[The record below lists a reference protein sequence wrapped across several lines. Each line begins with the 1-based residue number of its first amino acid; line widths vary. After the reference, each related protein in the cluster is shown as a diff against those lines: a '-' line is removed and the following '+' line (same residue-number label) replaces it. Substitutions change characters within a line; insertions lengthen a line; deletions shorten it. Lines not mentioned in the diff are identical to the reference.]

1 MLTVAKILKDEK
13 AQIIEQWQKNV
24 REGYSVGYHP
34 DSLFLKPHL
43 PFIIDYL
50 VERFEKEATSP
61 EVGSVRLNWKYDWQG
76 ASLIEY
82 DFPQVVR
89 EYSSFRLTINCR
101 IQSVSSKDIDRV
113 HQYLDEL
120 ITEGV
125 AQFATAR
132 QTQYEDLTKVLK
144 RKNQDL
150 ERFASVVAHDVRS
163 PLTTVY
169 SFIGLLDEEL
179 GEKKSP
185 EIQNFLNVIASN
197 SQRLLQMVEK
207 LLEYST
213 LGQEKVNGDW
223 VNLTQVMRDVLS
235 DLRFLI
241 DETESQIFVQD
252 LPSVQ
257 GDSTLIGLLFQNL
270 IANSIKFRKPN
281 LPAVI
286 RIGLFE
292 ESAHCW
298 TFSLKDEGIGFP
310 SELKETIFEPFKKL
324 HSKDEYKG
332 SGLGLATCRRV
343 VELHGGKIWAESEQG
358 KGSTFYFSFA
368 KKPTH
373 KN

>member
-1 MLTVAKILKDEK
+1 MLTVAKILKEEK
-13 AQIIEQWQKNV
+13 IQIFEHWEINV
-24 REGYSVGYHP
+24 RENYYSASAP
-34 DSLFLKPHL
+34 TNLFLKPHL

-50 VERFEKEATSP
+50 VERFEKEANNP
-61 EVGSVRLNWKYDWQG
+61 KNGSVRLSWKYDWQG
-76 ASLIEY
+76 ASLIDY

-89 EYSSFRLTINCR
+89 EYSAFRLTINRR

-120 ITEGV
+120 IMEGV
-125 AQFATAR
+125 AQFAIAR
-132 QTQYEDLTKVLK
+132 QTQYEDLTTILK

-185 EIQNFLNVIASN
+185 ETQKFLNVVASN
-197 SQRLLQMVEK
+197 TQRLLQMVEK

-213 LGQEKVNGDW
+213 LGQEKVNKGW
-223 VNLTQVMRDVLS
+223 VNLTQIMRDVLS

-241 DETESQIFVQD
+241 DETKSQIFIQD
-252 LPSVQ
+252 LPAIQ
-257 GDSTLIGLLFQNL
+257 GDSTLLGLLFQNL

-286 RIGLFE
+286 RIALFE
-292 ESAHCW
+292 ETADCW

-310 SELKETIFEPFKKL
+310 TELKETIFEPFKKL

-358 KGSTFYFSFA
+358 KGSTFYFSLA
-368 KKPTH
+368 K
-373 KN
+373 NSRS